1 MTDRAAIGVLKA
13 AVIGCPVGHSLSP
26 LIHNYWIEKYG
37 PGGQFDA
44 REIQPEQLK
53 DGLAR
58 LVEEGYA
65 GFSVTIP
72 HKQAAMELCDTV
84 DETARRI
91 GAVNCLAVG
100 DDGAIDGLNTDW
112 FGFVE
117 NVKEAAPDFDFA
129 AKPALVL
136 GAGGAARAVIYG
148 LQRRGAEKILVAN
161 RTPDK
166 TAQLA
171 ADFGTEIVAWEDRE
185 KMARDAGLLVNTTSA
200 GMTGKPPLAFNVGI
214 LPIDALVCD
223 IVYNPLRTALLQ
235 DAAARGNI
243 AVEGL
248 GMLLHQ
254 ARPAFARWTGIMPEV
269 TTELRG
275 KLLERLT
282 R

>member
-1 MTDRAAIGVLKA
+1 MTKALKA

-37 PGGQFDA
+37 LGGNYDA

-72 HKQAAMELCDTV
+72 HKQAVMELCETI

-100 DDGAIDGLNTDW
+100 EDGAIDGLNTDW

-129 AKPALVL
+129 ARPALVL
-136 GAGGAARAVIYG
+136 GAGGAARAIIYG
-148 LQRRGAEKILVAN
+148 LQRRGAKTIMVAN
-161 RTPDK
+161 RTSDK
-166 TAQLA
+166 TAPLA
-171 ADFGTEIVAWEDRE
+171 ADFGIEAVGWEDRE
-185 KMARDAGLLVNTTSA
+185 KAARDAGLLVNTTSA
-200 GMTGKPPLAFNVGI
+200 GMTGKPLLELKVAV
-214 LPIDALVCD
+214 LPKDALVCD

-235 DAAARGNI
+235 AAAAHGNI
-243 AVEGL
+243 VVEGL

-269 TTELRG
+269 TAELRG
-275 KLLERLT
+275 KLLERLA